1 MRAKG
6 WSVRELSPNTLR
18 PAAAT
23 LWSFS
28 TELPL
33 TPIAPDKTPSWMIA
47 CPPGCLRYQGLFG

>member
-6 WSVRELSPNTLR
+6 WSVRELSPNTLQ

-33 TPIAPDKTPSWMIA
+33 TPIAPN
-47 CPPGCLRYQGLFG
+47 